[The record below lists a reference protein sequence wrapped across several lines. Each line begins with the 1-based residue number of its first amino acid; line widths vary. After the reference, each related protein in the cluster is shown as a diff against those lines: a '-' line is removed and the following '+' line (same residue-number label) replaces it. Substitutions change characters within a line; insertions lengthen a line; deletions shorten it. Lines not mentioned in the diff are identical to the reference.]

1 MCCRYN
7 NMRGNRMCESVLG
20 GGARERWVERNN
32 EREQEERMKGKSEDK
47 EQCAWSVM
55 SETC

>member
-1 MCCRYN
+1 
-7 NMRGNRMCESVLG
+7 MCESVLG